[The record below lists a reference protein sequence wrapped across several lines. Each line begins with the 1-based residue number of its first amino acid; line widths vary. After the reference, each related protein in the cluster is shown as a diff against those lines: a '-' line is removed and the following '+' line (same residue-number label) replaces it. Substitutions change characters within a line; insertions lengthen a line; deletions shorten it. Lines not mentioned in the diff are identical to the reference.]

1 MICAYAA
8 QPCTLYIAAVAV
20 SGRYFP
26 ESNALG
32 VSRPV
37 WVDQAEGLIGRE
49 VRSFRKSRNSRRSS
63 RNQLNTPSLVRWS
76 CPGNAIYATPWD
88 LVVHC
93 LQTSHRSQPLGRA
106 PASRPS
112 PPASTDVLP
121 PFDRITYLPFPPS
134 RFAHFIL
141 WISPA
146 AAARNLEPVGC
157 IIIHI
162 STTTDV

>member
-8 QPCTLYIAAVAV
+8 EPCTLYIAAVAV

-93 LQTSHRSQPLGRA
+93 LQTSHRSQPLG
-106 PASRPS
+106 
-112 PPASTDVLP
+112 LP
-121 PFDRITYLPFPPS
+121 PPPPPRPTFFHPSTESHIFPFHQAASPTLSFGSLQLLQLGTLS
-134 RFAHFIL
+134 R
-141 WISPA
+141 
-146 AAARNLEPVGC
+146 
-157 IIIHI
+157 
-162 STTTDV
+162 

>member
-49 VRSFRKSRNSRRSS
+49 VRSFRKSRNSRHDLLATTCDRGPRLEMLTLIMAFSCLLPLKSASDRDRKELSS
-63 RNQLNTPSLVRWS
+63 AL
-76 CPGNAIYATPWD
+76 
-88 LVVHC
+88 
-93 LQTSHRSQPLGRA
+93 
-106 PASRPS
+106 
-112 PPASTDVLP
+112 
-121 PFDRITYLPFPPS
+121 
-134 RFAHFIL
+134 
-141 WISPA
+141 
-146 AAARNLEPVGC
+146 
-157 IIIHI
+157 
-162 STTTDV
+162 